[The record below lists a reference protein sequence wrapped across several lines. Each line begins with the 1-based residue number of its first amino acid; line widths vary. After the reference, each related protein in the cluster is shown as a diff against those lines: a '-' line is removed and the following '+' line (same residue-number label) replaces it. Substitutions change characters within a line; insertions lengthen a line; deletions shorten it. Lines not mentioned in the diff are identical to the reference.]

1 MEKKE
6 LRFNFEE
13 SQAEGLEF
21 QILLMVHLLAN
32 ENLAYRGTL
41 KEIND
46 ALGYNGRDTRR
57 NRRIKEAINKLE
69 EKGLIKTIYD
79 GSGRGQIITLTL
91 SKRAGQ
97 FEIIRV
103 QTKWIK
109 QIKEILSKEGHVSVN
124 WITVLRVLLVVIYYA
139 VERGYAF
146 APEPIPYSMSHEI
159 FTNSIIGNHLNISA
173 STVSKCMRV
182 IREADI
188 IKTFRVFDDRIED
201 KWICLGT
208 KVVSI
213 KHY

>member
-1 MEKKE
+1 M
-6 LRFNFEE
+6 
-13 SQAEGLEF
+13 
-21 QILLMVHLLAN
+21 
-32 ENLAYRGTL
+32 
-41 KEIND
+41 
-46 ALGYNGRDTRR
+46 
-57 NRRIKEAINKLE
+57 
-69 EKGLIKTIYD
+69 
-79 GSGRGQIITLTL
+79 
-91 SKRAGQ
+91 
-97 FEIIRV
+97 
-103 QTKWIK
+103 
-109 QIKEILSKEGHVSVN
+109 N

-146 APEPIPYSMSHEI
+146 APEPSPYSMSNEI

-213 KHY
+213 KPY